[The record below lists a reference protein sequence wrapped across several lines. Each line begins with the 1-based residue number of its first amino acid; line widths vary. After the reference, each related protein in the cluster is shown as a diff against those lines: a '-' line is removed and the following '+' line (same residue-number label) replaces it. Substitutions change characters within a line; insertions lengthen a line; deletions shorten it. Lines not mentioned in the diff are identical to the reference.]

1 MLVLTRV
8 CFIKAALSAVSS
20 KTVIVAKKNRLKLN
34 PVAEM
39 ERKNR
44 FIKLMVTFYSN
55 NFLMP
60 GVSK

>member
-1 MLVLTRV
+1 MTRV

-39 ERKNR
+39 ECKNR

-60 GVSK
+60 